1 MDPVVLPEWP
11 PQNSPAVKRAIPL
24 LRGMELD
31 PNTLASDDLCHLLL
45 EIFTAAGLP
54 QELADDLDRVRRLIL
69 AVRDLMFD
77 NAYHNF
83 AHVFDV
89 TQTSFAIA
97 HKTGMLARMTAWERT
112 ALLVA
117 ALCHDLEHPG
127 VSSVFLSKVSEDLSS
142 VYKTTH
148 LEKHHAQRC
157 LELLVDTNVGL
168 LAGISAER
176 YWAFRNDVYRCILAT
191 DISRHSQFIA
201 SATASVAALREDPAA
216 EVDTKLAMELI
227 IKCADISN
235 VLKPFPI
242 MRRWGLRVT
251 DEFFT
256 QGDAEL
262 FYAMEVTPCMDR
274 RTQGRVALQKGF
286 IDFLCTPFF
295 NPVAALFPAMARGV
309 KQMNSNRARWGALP
323 DDYLELVAVGG
334 ALPCGGVGAR
344 AFEELGLGAHPKD
357 EDEFFRTTSLSSL
370 AASDHSSLALD
381 PPGGAPCCP
390 GREGAPVLPVGLV
403 RMVRRKAGC
412 VSMSYAGLAPPGE
425 RCASASKAGPGT
437 GTPLGLRGVAGSG
450 PGALPWPVLQT
461 AASSE

>member
-1 MDPVVLPEWP
+1 MDSVVLPEWP
-11 PQNSPAVKRAIPL
+11 LQNGPAVKRAIPL

-31 PNTLASDDLCHLLL
+31 PNTLSSDDLCHLLL

-97 HKTGMLARMTAWERT
+97 NKTGTLARLTAWERT

-127 VSSVFLSKVSEDLSS
+127 VSSVFLGKASADLSGA
-142 VYKTTH
+142 YKTTH
-148 LEKHHAQRC
+148 LEKHHAHRA
-157 LELLVDTNVGL
+157 LELMVDTNVGL
-168 LAGISAER
+168 LAGLSATR

-191 DISRHSQFIA
+191 DIQRHSEYIA
-201 SATASVAALREDPAA
+201 SASALVDALAEDPAA

-242 MRRWGLRVT
+242 MRRWGLRVS

-256 QGDAEL
+256 QGDAEV
-262 FYAMEVTPCMDR
+262 FYAMDVTPCMDR
-274 RTQGRVALQKGF
+274 STQGRVQLQKGF
-286 IDFLCTPFF
+286 IDFVCKPFF
-295 NPVAALFPAMARGV
+295 GPVAVLFPAMARSV
-309 KQMNSNRARWGALP
+309 RQMHVNRAQWGVVP
-323 DDYLELVAVGG
+323 DDYLEELVNG
-334 ALPCGGVGAR
+334 ALPCGGEGAR
-344 AFEELGLGAHPKD
+344 AFDELALGLPSTEE
-357 EDEFFRTTSLSSL
+357 EDLFRTSSLKSLPAVDLHLLDDHASAGSTRAGRTPHGPAPALPAGLECMARRKTSLDL
-370 AASDHSSLALD
+370 L
-381 PPGGAPCCP
+381 
-390 GREGAPVLPVGLV
+390 
-403 RMVRRKAGC
+403 AGC
-412 VSMSYAGLAPPGE
+412 VRMSFAVPGCRHEGL
-425 RCASASKAGPGT
+425 
-437 GTPLGLRGVAGSG
+437 GSE
-450 PGALPWPVLQT
+450 GALARPVLRT
-461 AASSE
+461 SSGMGTF